1 MAIERIKELLALM
14 KRHNLNEMEVSEGDF
29 AVRLVKDSPAEN
41 KGQATVL
48 LSHPAAPQVIS
59 GVPDAAA
66 VQAQGGEVA
75 GAGDAASQDLLEITS
90 PTVGTFYRSPSPEE
104 ESFVEE
110 GTRIE
115 IDSTI
120 CIIEAMKVMNEVKA
134 EISGVVSKIL
144 VENGQAVE
152 YGQVLFLIDPAGE

>member
-14 KRHNLNEMEVSEGDF
+14 KEHNLNEMEVSEGDF
-29 AVRLVKDSPAEN
+29 AVRLVKDSPSEN

-48 LSHPAAPQVIS
+48 VSHPGATHVIPGVAA
-59 GVPDAAA
+59 AAA
-66 VQAQGGEVA
+66 VPALGAEA
-75 GAGDAASQDLLEITS
+75 AEAGDAASQGLLEITS
-90 PTVGTFYRSPSPEE
+90 PTVGTFYRSPSPED

-115 IDSTI
+115 IDHTI

-134 EISGVVSKIL
+134 EVSGVVRKIL
-144 VENGQAVE
+144 VENGQSVE